1 MTQPISISF
10 LPQLRRDAKRL
21 RELEQLSHAQA
32 LDRIARERGYTNWS
46 LLVRNAT
53 YQPSSKTPAPAL
65 PDMPVTAPSSAPS
78 STPATVSAVTA
89 TAAPLQSRILTEP
102 GAFEKGLQAM
112 MDMPRLNATR
122 AEREVILG
130 IVRRFEDL
138 VGDDLEVN
146 RLSTMMDLE
155 ACHCNGCPLDLEGL
169 RDSSRDVD
177 LVHDVAGIGRYL
189 DRDTGKLTQVFTP
202 RYAARSFALEGAG
215 SAE

>member
-21 RELEQLSHAQA
+21 AHHEHLSHAQA
-32 LDRIARERGYTNWS
+32 LDRIAQERGYTNWS

-53 YQPSSKTPAPAL
+53 YQPSSQPPAARPDTPAMTHPS
-65 PDMPVTAPSSAPS
+65 TAVMAF
-78 STPATVSAVTA
+78 AVTA
-89 TAAPLQSRILTEP
+89 TTASLQSRILTEP

-155 ACHCNGCPLDLEGL
+155 ACHCNGCLLDLEGL
-169 RDSSRDVD
+169 RDLSRDVD

-189 DRDTGKLTQVFTP
+189 DRETGKLTQAFTP
-202 RYAARSFALEGAG
+202 RYAARVPAPVEAST
-215 SAE
+215 AE

>member
-1 MTQPISISF
+1 MNQPISISF

-65 PDMPVTAPSSAPS
+65 PDMPVTALS
-78 STPATVSAVTA
+78 STPATASAVTA

-122 AEREVILG
+122 EERDIILG
-130 IVRRFEDL
+130 IMRRFEDL

-146 RLSTMMDLE
+146 RLATMMDLE

-169 RDSSRDVD
+169 RDLSRDVD

-189 DRDTGKLTQVFTP
+189 DRETGKLTSAFTP
-202 RYAARSFALEGAG
+202 RYAARSFALEDAG

>member
-1 MTQPISISF
+1 MAQSISISF

-21 RELEQLSHAQA
+21 AHQEHLSHTQA
-32 LDRIARERGYTNWS
+32 LDRIAQERGYTNWS

-53 YQPSSKTPAPAL
+53 YQPSSTSPAATQPDTPAP
-65 PDMPVTAPSSAPS
+65 MQESAP
-78 STPATVSAVTA
+78 V
-89 TAAPLQSRILTEP
+89 LSRILTDP

-122 AEREVILG
+122 GERDAILG

-138 VGDDLEVN
+138 VGDDIEVN
-146 RLSTMMDLE
+146 RLATMMDLE

-169 RDSSRDVD
+169 RDLSRDVD

-189 DRDTGKLTQVFTP
+189 DRDTGKLTQAFTP
-202 RYAARSFALEGAG
+202 RYAARNLVLASTNTAGA
-215 SAE
+215 